1 MQSFLCSLPTGKK
14 LNDKDTVPAS
24 GLSKC
29 QKMGLRELIPR
40 QVYIKG
46 QEALVTYRRQL
57 NLTHRRWE
65 DHETMIHLL

>member
-40 QVYIKG
+40 QVDKKSRVPEG
-46 QEALVTYRRQL
+46 E
-57 NLTHRRWE
+57 
-65 DHETMIHLL
+65 MLLLLSGFNHV